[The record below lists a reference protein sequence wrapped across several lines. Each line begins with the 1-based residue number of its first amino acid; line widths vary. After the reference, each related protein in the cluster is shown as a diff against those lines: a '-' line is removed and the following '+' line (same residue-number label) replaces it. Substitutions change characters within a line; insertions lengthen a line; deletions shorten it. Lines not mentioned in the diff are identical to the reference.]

1 MSEITAYR
9 VFRLN
14 VTAVGD
20 RIDRIENLIGLG
32 FPDTNCCFNGIEFWM
47 EIKAPTEPKR
57 PTTPLF
63 GSNHNLSQA
72 QKNWFLRQRKAKGLA
87 FIYVET
93 EKRRMLVDGKHAD
106 VLNNLTVAELVDVA
120 LWVADKPTAQEE
132 WADLRALFA
141 HHG

>member
-1 MSEITAYR
+1 M
-9 VFRLN
+9 
-14 VTAVGD
+14 
-20 RIDRIENLIGLG
+20 
-32 FPDTNCCFNGIEFWM
+32 
-47 EIKAPTEPKR
+47 
-57 PTTPLF
+57 
-63 GSNHNLSQA
+63 
-72 QKNWFLRQRKAKGLA
+72 
-87 FIYVET
+87 ET